1 FVKMGSMTGNEF
13 CPEIA
18 ADETWKALLGAEVFT
33 EGDFVF
39 ASGKKATLKVEMDK
53 LYSKPKQ
60 LAVIL
65 GHFAIHPVVQEA
77 DVLLYVPDGMRKFT
91 ETLGNELNK
100 TVAHSMKTPDSAS
113 RYDFGFASKEDGE
126 LALSARNPVICEDVV
141 TTLGSVAGMRRLLP
155 PEQTVASLAIL
166 LRGTVNPEYK
176 AGLDDHY
183 LLTREIPTCKNEFRE
198 MMKKLR
204 S

>member
-1 FVKMGSMTGNEF
+1 MGSMTGNEF
-13 CPEIA
+13 CPKIA
-18 ADETWKALLGAEVFT
+18 AHETWKTLLEAGVFT

-39 ASGKKATLKVEMDK
+39 ASGEKATLKVEMDK
-53 LYSKPKQ
+53 LYSRTEQ

-65 GHFAIHPVVQEA
+65 GHFAIHPVIQKA
-77 DVLLYVPDGMRKFT
+77 GVLLYVPDGMREFT
-91 ETLGNELNK
+91 EKLGERTGK
-100 TVAHSMKTPDSAS
+100 PVVHSVKKPGSK
-113 RYDFGFASKEDGE
+113 RYDFDFASKEDE
-126 LALSARNPVICEDVV
+126 KLALSAQNPVICEDVV
-141 TTLGSVAGMRRLLP
+141 TTLGSVAGMRRLLL